1 MAEFIINVA
10 SVIVT
15 PIGKYVIKP
24 IGNQLG
30 YIVFYNRNKNEIKE
44 QLESLETTKKDLDL
58 RVEDAKSKA
67 YTIFTKVSEWLV
79 AADDEIKKSDEL
91 FNSNPPCLNFL
102 QRHQLSR
109 KARKRA
115 TDIRRLK
122 DGGNNFLEVGCPA
135 PLPDTMNTI
144 VPEAY
149 QTLGSKTSM
158 AKQIKDALAKPEV
171 RKVGIY
177 GMGGVGKT
185 YLLKEVKKLVL
196 EEKLFDLV
204 IDVTVGQS
212 NDVMNMQQQI
222 GDFLNKE
229 LPKSKE
235 GRTSFLRNA
244 LVEMKGNILITFD
257 DLWNEFDIINDV
269 GIPLSKE
276 GCKTLVTS
284 RFQNVLANKMNIKEC
299 FKVTCLDDEESWKFF
314 KKIIGDEFDAKMENI
329 AKEVAKQCGGLPL
342 ALDIIAKTLKRSR
355 HINYYWEGVLSKLK
369 NSIPVN
375 IDVGEKVYASL
386 KLSYE
391 HLDGE
396 EVKSLFLL
404 CSVFPDDHG
413 ISVNDL
419 QMYVMGMGLLKMVNT
434 WKEARAEAHY
444 LVEDLTSSSLLQRLK
459 NRDVKMHDIV
469 RDVAIYIGPDFNMST
484 LYYGYS
490 TSSKGL
496 DEDKCRS
503 YRAIFVDCKK
513 FCNLLPNLKL
523 PKLELLILSFPFW
536 GKDRNIDIM
545 DAYFEGMENLKVLD
559 IEGTSF
565 LQPFWTPLKNLRTLC
580 MSYCWCE
587 DIDTIGHLKQLE
599 ILRISN
605 CRGITE
611 LPTSMSELKQL
622 KVLVV
627 SHCFKLVV
635 IHTNIISSMTKLEE
649 LDIQDCFKEWG
660 EEVRYKN
667 TWIPNAQL
675 SELNCLSHLSILR
688 VRVLKLTILSEALS
702 SQMLKN
708 LREFFIYVG
717 THEPKF
723 HPFKSWSSFDKYEKN
738 MSFNMKSQIVSVNGT
753 KLSILLEGTKRLM
766 ILNDSKGFAND
777 IFKAIGNGYP
787 LLKCLEI
794 HDNSETPH
802 LRGNDFTS
810 LKRLVLDR
818 MVMLE
823 SIIPRHSPI
832 NPFNKLKFIKIGR
845 CEQLRNFFPLSVFKG
860 LSNLRQI
867 EIYECNMM
875 EEIVSIEIEDH
886 ITIYTSPLTSLRIER
901 VNKLTSFCS
910 TKSSIQQTIV
920 PLFDERRVSFPELK
934 YLSIGRANNLEMLWH
949 KNGSSFSKLQTIE
962 ISDCKELRCVFPSN
976 IATSLVFLDT
986 LKIYGCELLEMIFEI
1001 EKQKTS
1007 GDTKV
1012 VPLRYLSLGFLK
1024 NLKYVWD
1031 KDVDDV
1037 VAFPNLKKVKVG
1049 RCPKLKIIFP
1059 ASFTKYMKEIEE
1071 LEMVEPFNYEIFPVD
1086 EASKLKEV
1094 ALFQSLETLRMSCKQ
1109 AVKERFWVMS
1119 KFFKLKSLE
1128 LFGCEDGKMISLP
1141 MEMNEVLYSIE
1152 ELTIRGCLQL
1162 VDVIGNDYY
1171 IQRCANLKK
1180 LKLYNL
1186 PKLMYVL
1193 KNMNQ
1198 MTATTFSKLVY
1209 LQVGGCNGMINL
1221 FSPSVAKNL
1230 ANLNSIEIYDC
1241 GEMRT
1246 VVAAKA
1252 EEEEENVEIVFS
1264 KLTGMEFHNLAGLE
1278 CFYPG
1283 KCTLEF
1289 PLLDTLRISKCD
1301 DMKIFSY
1308 GITNTP
1314 TLKNIE
1320 IGEHNSLP
1328 VLPTQGINDIIHAFF
1343 TIEVC
1348 IISFQNTLNSISQFL
1363 AQLYYQ
1369 NPLCV

>member
-920 PLFDERRVSFPELK
+920 PLFDERRV
-934 YLSIGRANNLEMLWH
+934 
-949 KNGSSFSKLQTIE
+949 
-962 ISDCKELRCVFPSN
+962 
-976 IATSLVFLDT
+976 
-986 LKIYGCELLEMIFEI
+986 
-1001 EKQKTS
+1001 
-1007 GDTKV
+1007 
-1012 VPLRYLSLGFLK
+1012 
-1024 NLKYVWD
+1024 
-1031 KDVDDV
+1031 
-1037 VAFPNLKKVKVG
+1037 
-1049 RCPKLKIIFP
+1049 
-1059 ASFTKYMKEIEE
+1059 
-1071 LEMVEPFNYEIFPVD
+1071 
-1086 EASKLKEV
+1086 
-1094 ALFQSLETLRMSCKQ
+1094 
-1109 AVKERFWVMS
+1109 
-1119 KFFKLKSLE
+1119 
-1128 LFGCEDGKMISLP
+1128 
-1141 MEMNEVLYSIE
+1141 
-1152 ELTIRGCLQL
+1152 
-1162 VDVIGNDYY
+1162 
-1171 IQRCANLKK
+1171 
-1180 LKLYNL
+1180 
-1186 PKLMYVL
+1186 
-1193 KNMNQ
+1193 
-1198 MTATTFSKLVY
+1198 
-1209 LQVGGCNGMINL
+1209 
-1221 FSPSVAKNL
+1221 
-1230 ANLNSIEIYDC
+1230 C
-1241 GEMRT
+1241 G
-1246 VVAAKA
+1246 
-1252 EEEEENVEIVFS
+1252 
-1264 KLTGMEFHNLAGLE
+1264 
-1278 CFYPG
+1278 P
-1283 KCTLEF
+1283 
-1289 PLLDTLRISKCD
+1289 
-1301 DMKIFSY
+1301 
-1308 GITNTP
+1308 
-1314 TLKNIE
+1314 
-1320 IGEHNSLP
+1320 
-1328 VLPTQGINDIIHAFF
+1328 
-1343 TIEVC
+1343 
-1348 IISFQNTLNSISQFL
+1348 
-1363 AQLYYQ
+1363 
-1369 NPLCV
+1369 